1 MIKYN
6 KNIIYSWFKNYYINI
21 VNIFNINKLKIFNFI
36 FKYSCNLHINIL
48 IFSLIKWIFCNNKKK
63 YLSCNKCLNCI
74 SLRNKNCFNY
84 YYINNNNININL
96 IKEIYNKLLINININ
111 NIKIVYFDNFKF
123 NNYYINNFL
132 LKILEENNGK
142 FIFIFSCLN
151 DIIIPNTI
159 LSRSFILRIK
169 FPKEKII
176 FKYLCNKF
184 INDNNICKKII
195 LSCIRLSNN
204 SLIDSLI
211 WIKKNIFIRNSIIK
225 LILNLNKLNINSI
238 VKNINN
244 NNLEINLYILITFFL
259 DFIKYKYKIVKYL
272 YNLDLYYFFK
282 KKMKYFNINNI
293 YLILNKIIFCLSV
306 IKNINNI
313 NKNILLY
320 DLINFLL
327 INFNNNN
334 NNNG

>member
-1 MIKYN
+1 MVKYN
-6 KNIIYSWFKNYYINI
+6 KNIIYSWFKYYYINI
-21 VNIFNINKLKIFNFI
+21 INIFNINKLKIFNFI
-36 FKYSCNLHINIL
+36 FKYSCNLNINIL
-48 IFSLIKWIFCNNKKK
+48 IFSLVKWIFCNNKKK

-74 SLRNKNCFNY
+74 LLKKKNYFNY
-84 YYINNNNININL
+84 YYINNNINISS
-96 IKEIYNKLLINININ
+96 IKEIYNKLLTNININ
-111 NIKIVYFDNFKF
+111 KIKIIYFNNFKF

-132 LKILEENNGK
+132 LKVLEENNGK

-151 DIIIPNTI
+151 NILIPNTI

-169 FPKEKII
+169 FPKEKVI
-176 FKYLCNKF
+176 FKWLYNKF
-184 INDNNICKKII
+184 NNNNNINKNII

-204 SLIDSLI
+204 SIIDSLI
-211 WIKKNIFIRNSIIK
+211 WIKKNILIRKNIIK
-225 LILNLNKLNINSI
+225 LISNLNKFNINNL
-238 VKNINN
+238 VKNINDD
-244 NNLEINLYILITFFL
+244 NLEINLYILITLFL
-259 DFIKYKYKIVKYL
+259 DYIKYKYKIIKYL

-293 YLILNKIIFCLSV
+293 YLILNRIIFCLSA

-313 NKNILLY
+313 NRNILLY

-334 NNNG
+334 NR